1 MQFAAEALSAGFH
14 CAVAVLDDLANRLS
28 GLYGYFG
35 SSTSETL
42 LMHQR

>member
-1 MQFAAEALSAGFH
+1 MQFATKALSAGFH
-14 CAVAVLDDLANRLS
+14 CAVAILDDFAN
-28 GLYGYFG
+28 GLCGLHGYFG